1 MRAAA
6 LSSEISRIMA
16 SVQSRFIL
24 GNEMKNQMM
33 IAVTTLVTAHPN
45 TIKRAQLSVNVCCV
59 KFR

>member
-1 MRAAA
+1 
-6 LSSEISRIMA
+6 MA

-33 IAVTTLVTAHPN
+33 IAVTTLVTAHSN
-45 TIKRAQLSVNVCCV
+45 TKKRAQLSVNVCCV